1 MHCPN
6 VVFISEVRQQKFFM
20 ENIGWRIGF
29 RNCYHVPVK
38 GKGGGLA
45 LYWDDSVTVD
55 LASFSIHHIDVKI
68 NEQFG
73 MKWRCTFV
81 YGEPKVEDRKHMWT
95 LLKRIKT
102 NVSEPWFMAGD
113 FNEACWQKEH
123 FSACR
128 RNENQMAAF
137 RDTLSVCDLHDLGY
151 KGLPWT
157 LITKNQEIEM

>member
-1 MHCPN
+1 MRILVWNCRGLGHPRTVQELIRLVRMHCPN

-29 RNCYHVPVK
+29 RNCYPVPVK

-55 LASFSIHHIDVKI
+55 LASFSIHDIDVKI

-73 MKWRCTFV
+73 MKWRYTFV

-95 LLKRIKT
+95 LLKRI
-102 NVSEPWFMAGD
+102 
-113 FNEACWQKEH
+113 
-123 FSACR
+123 
-128 RNENQMAAF
+128 
-137 RDTLSVCDLHDLGY
+137 
-151 KGLPWT
+151 
-157 LITKNQEIEM
+157 

>member
-29 RNCYHVPVK
+29 RNCYPVPVK

-73 MKWRCTFV
+73 MKRVNLLPTWVATHPSVAVRSVRRFV
-81 YGEPKVEDRKHMWT
+81 PLGFWFDRA
-95 LLKRIKT
+95 LRG
-102 NVSEPWFMAGD
+102 A
-113 FNEACWQKEH
+113 Q
-123 FSACR
+123 
-128 RNENQMAAF
+128 
-137 RDTLSVCDLHDLGY
+137 
-151 KGLPWT
+151 
-157 LITKNQEIEM
+157 